1 MADKKTI
8 MLTVTEQ
15 CNLNCKYC
23 YEKNKSLS
31 TMPLETAIKIV
42 EHELTKDDGFEICEI
57 QFFGGEPFFKFDLI
71 RDICNYIWTK
81 EWPKKCL
88 CFATTN
94 GTLVHGEIK
103 KWLYDNREK
112 FTCSLSLDGN
122 RKAHNINRC
131 NSYDLIDIDFFLQT
145 WPSQTA
151 KMTISPESLPYLAD
165 SIIFLHEKGIHFNNN
180 LAYGVDWSEKKLLD
194 IMNEQLERLAQY
206 YIEHPNTPLCR
217 MLDLHIE
224 SVNYSYKVNRWCGA
238 GISLS
243 AYDTAG
249 ICYPFHLF
257 QPMSSENKIAPEKLA
272 ATFTNF
278 NTLDSRCADCP
289 IYNVC
294 PTCYGHNYA
303 ATGDISKRDTDLC
316 RFTKLSTLVSSYIWL
331 KKLEIYSQEELG
343 LSDELYRMIFD
354 GAKRIQELLPARMR
368 Q

>member
-1 MADKKTI
+1 
-8 MLTVTEQ
+8 
-15 CNLNCKYC
+15 
-23 YEKNKSLS
+23 
-31 TMPLETAIKIV
+31 
-42 EHELTKDDGFEICEI
+42 
-57 QFFGGEPFFKFDLI
+57 
-71 RDICNYIWTK
+71 
-81 EWPKKCL
+81 
-88 CFATTN
+88 
-94 GTLVHGEIK
+94 
-103 KWLYDNREK
+103 
-112 FTCSLSLDGN
+112 
-122 RKAHNINRC
+122 
-131 NSYDLIDIDFFLQT
+131 
-145 WPSQTA
+145 
-151 KMTISPESLPYLAD
+151 
-165 SIIFLHEKGIHFNNN
+165 
-180 LAYGVDWSEKKLLD
+180 
-194 IMNEQLERLAQY
+194 MNEQLERLAQY

-249 ICYPFHLF
+249 ICYPCHLF

-294 PTCYGHNYA
+294 PTCYGHNHA